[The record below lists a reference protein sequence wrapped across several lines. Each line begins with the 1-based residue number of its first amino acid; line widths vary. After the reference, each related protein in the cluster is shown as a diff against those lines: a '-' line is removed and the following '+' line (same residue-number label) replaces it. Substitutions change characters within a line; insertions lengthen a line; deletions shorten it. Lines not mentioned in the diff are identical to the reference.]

1 MNSWTK
7 QAGAGR
13 YDFWRDYEPHW
24 DNETHI
30 TDLLNAE
37 AVRVIENHVKEEDSG
52 PFFLYLSH
60 TAPHDPLLPHPR
72 HLAQC
77 AHIENRAR
85 RLSCGMV
92 AGIDEGVGD
101 IVRLLEKHKIL
112 DNTIIAYSHDNGGV
126 PYAGALNY
134 PLKGAKATAYEG
146 GVRSEILCV
155 VALYITQLILLVLDL
170 LDLFMLRNYSRN
182 QKVTLGCSTSQITS
196 QPLSRWCSRCLG
208 RVRATPASPRS
219 SWTA

>member
-1 MNSWTK
+1 MDDFISGGGLNSWTK

-13 YDFWRDYEPHW
+13 YDLWRGYEPHW

-37 AVRVIENHVKEEDSG
+37 ALRVVESHVKDESSE

-72 HLAQC
+72 HLKQC
-77 AHIENRAR
+77 DHIGNRAR

-92 AGIDEGVGD
+92 AGIDEGVGNL
-101 IVRLLEKHKIL
+101 VRLLEKHKIL

-146 GVRSEILCV
+146 GVRWVKEMSV
-155 VALYITQLILLVLDL
+155 VD
-170 LDLFMLRNYSRN
+170 
-182 QKVTLGCSTSQITS
+182 C
-196 QPLSRWCSRCLG
+196 
-208 RVRATPASPRS
+208 
-219 SWTA
+219 

>member
-24 DNETHI
+24 DNETHV

-37 AVRVIENHVKEEDSG
+37 AVRVIENHVKDEDSS

-60 TAPHDPLLPHPR
+60 TAPHDPMLPHPR
-72 HLAQC
+72 HLRQC
-77 AHIENRAR
+77 SHIENRAR

-146 GVRSEILCV
+146 GVR
-155 VALYITQLILLVLDL
+155 
-170 LDLFMLRNYSRN
+170 
-182 QKVTLGCSTSQITS
+182 
-196 QPLSRWCSRCLG
+196 
-208 RVRATPASPRS
+208 
-219 SWTA
+219 